1 MECASVEDCL
11 SYNFNNSENMENN
24 CQLNK
29 ATKDSAPPSDYEEAE
44 GLVYYQA
51 SLVVNNILTGEGL
64 IGPLCATC
72 GGKTKATNHRGSAG
86 SLVVDLN
93 Q

>member
-1 MECASVEDCL
+1 
-11 SYNFNNSENMENN
+11 MENN

-29 ATKDSAPPSDYEEAE
+29 ATIDSAPPSDYEEAE

-64 IGPLCATC
+64 IGPL
-72 GGKTKATNHRGSAG
+72 
-86 SLVVDLN
+86 
-93 Q
+93 

>member
-1 MECASVEDCL
+1 
-11 SYNFNNSENMENN
+11 MENN

-51 SLVVNNILTGEGL
+51 SLVVNNILTGEEK
-64 IGPLCATC
+64 PESV
-72 GGKTKATNHRGSAG
+72 KS
-86 SLVVDLN
+86 
-93 Q
+93 

>member
-1 MECASVEDCL
+1 MDCAMECASVEDCL
-11 SYNFNNSENMENN
+11 SYNFNNSKNMENN

-64 IGPLCATC
+64 IGPLWHYLRR
-72 GGKTKATNHRGSAG
+72 KN
-86 SLVVDLN
+86 LN